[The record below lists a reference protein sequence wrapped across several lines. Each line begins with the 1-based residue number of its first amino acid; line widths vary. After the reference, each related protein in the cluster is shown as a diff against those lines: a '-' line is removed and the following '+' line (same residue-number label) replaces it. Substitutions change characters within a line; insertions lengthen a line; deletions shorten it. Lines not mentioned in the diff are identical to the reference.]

1 MTPAMAERADLPE
14 GLVVFGADG
23 SAQFGWQ
30 HPETGAYYA
39 EEDGH
44 CIVDA
49 VAGVAW
55 CASSV
60 H

>member
-1 MTPAMAERADLPE
+1 MRAGEENLDLPA
-14 GLVVFGADG
+14 GLVVFSADG
-23 SAQFGWQ
+23 RAQFGWQ

-49 VAGVAW
+49 VAGAAW
-55 CASSV
+55 CAGSI